1 MNKVNVLKRY
11 KVSFYPVIFIG
22 VFLSL
27 LYYNL
32 FSISILEKNME
43 IKYQNIVDVTKRFH
57 GYYINANKIQLS
69 EGIHEINNVGV
80 IVNKAGLVK
89 VLSPAI
95 SLLHQSLS
103 EVINKKYL
111 WSIAVV
117 EKLHDE
123 NTGNSYFKPLR
134 DIYITFN
141 DKILHDSLMLDRIVQ
156 LEDLNETYKGFHRD
170 DIKITEAYKELGTNE
185 EIHSII
191 YPIYLKRKLVSV
203 IIVDVKEDLNQ
214 ELIREF
220 DDKKWIFI
228 DNKKG
233 ISWLTFN
240 IILPYSSENAVYNVS
255 VNISKLLLISIYITT
270 IVYLIIL
277 FIHIC
282 FLKIEHRLHYD
293 AMTNFYRR
301 DFYEKKLDQLDSTY
315 ILMIDIDHFK
325 RVNDSYGHDVGDN
338 VIKQVAFRI
347 RKHIR
352 EKDIAI
358 RWGGE
363 EFIIIFPYMH
373 ISDFVNKAEK
383 LRLCIESELIDNIA
397 VTISLG
403 GVEKKE
409 SEPVIDAIQRAD
421 LALYQSK
428 NSGRNRVTINKNQH
442 ET

>member
-1 MNKVNVLKRY
+1 MNKSNLLKRY
-11 KVSFYPVIFIG
+11 KVNLYPIVFIT

-27 LYYNL
+27 LYYNV
-32 FSISILEKNME
+32 FSISLLEKNIE

-80 IVNKAGLVK
+80 IVNKTGLVK

-141 DKILHDSLMLDRIVQ
+141 DKMLHDCLMLDRIVQ
-156 LEDLNETYKGFHRD
+156 LEGLNETYKGFHRD

-185 EIHSII
+185 EVHSII
-191 YPIYLKRKLVSV
+191 YPIYLEQKLVSV
-203 IIVDVKEDLNQ
+203 IIIDIKDDWNQ

-220 DDKKWIFI
+220 DRKKWVFI
-228 DNKKG
+228 DNKPR

-240 IILPYSSENAVYNVS
+240 IVLPYSSENAIYNVS
-255 VNISKLLLISIYITT
+255 VNFNKVFLVSLYITT
-270 IVYLIIL
+270 IVYLIII
-277 FIHIC
+277 FIYIC

-301 DFYEKKLDQLDSTY
+301 DYYETKLEQLDSTY
-315 ILMIDIDHFK
+315 LLMIDIDHFK

-373 ISDFVNKAEK
+373 MTDFVNKAEK

-403 GVEKKE
+403 GVEKEE
-409 SEPVIDAIQRAD
+409 SESLIDAIQRAD

>member
-1 MNKVNVLKRY
+1 M
-11 KVSFYPVIFIG
+11 
-22 VFLSL
+22 
-27 LYYNL
+27 L
-32 FSISILEKNME
+32 FRS
-43 IKYQNIVDVTKRFH
+43 
-57 GYYINANKIQLS
+57 
-69 EGIHEINNVGV
+69 V

-103 EVINKKYL
+103 EIINKKYL

-117 EKLHDE
+117 EKLHDK

-141 DKILHDSLMLDRIVQ
+141 DKILHDSLMLDRIVK
-156 LEDLNETYKGFHRD
+156 LENLNETYKGFHRD

-191 YPIYLKRKLVSV
+191 YPIYLEQRLVSV
-203 IIVDVKEDLNQ
+203 IIIDIKEDWNQ

-220 DDKKWIFI
+220 DDKKWVFI
-228 DNKKG
+228 DNKNG

-255 VNISKLLLISIYITT
+255 VDVNKVFLGSMYITT
-270 IVYLIIL
+270 LIYLIII
-277 FIHIC
+277 FIHIF
-282 FLKIEHRLHYD
+282 FLKIERRLHYD

-301 DFYEKKLDQLDSTY
+301 DFYEKKLGQLDSTY
-315 ILMIDIDHFK
+315 ILMIDIDNFK